1 VSVFADLSPSL
12 STLHGPTKEQ
22 VAALQGAYFLA
33 TGVWPL
39 VSRKS
44 FEEVTGPKS
53 DFWLARTVGVLV
65 ASVGGVLLLG
75 SRRKRV
81 GLELQVLGVATAA
94 GLAAIDVIFA
104 LRGRISTVYLVDAV
118 IEAAVIASWGRARP
132 ST

>member
-1 VSVFADLSPSL
+1 
-12 STLHGPTKEQ
+12 
-22 VAALQGAYFLA
+22 LQGAYFLA

-53 DFWLARTVGVLV
+53 DFWLARAVGVLV

-75 SRRKRV
+75 ARRKSV
-81 GLELQVLGVATAA
+81 GLELQVLGAATAA

-118 IEAAVIASWGRARP
+118 IEAAVIANWARARA